1 MTTKRLLADEGIHVP
16 GYRSAFWHKRVFKGI
31 FTRGGHRLTVRTW
44 SVRIQFQGRRRTFTL
59 GRITRAEA
67 ALRAAKIYETIRVH
81 GWKTAA
87 QLHSR
92 MSVSPLQ
99 TATGTAGESLSKV
112 DVRYWKA
119 RLLRRQHGGQARVK
133 AGYEFSTRIE
143 YAGRSHYFPL
153 LTADEEAAAAKA
165 AEIYQA
171 IVTEGWGV
179 ASQRFARE
187 LTLGFH
193 WVANPLAWT
202 YTTIHTETGNLP
214 ELTGAGNGKQ
224 RSTINIAIIEGDF
237 GIRNAL
243 ARCLRHQSADVCV
256 SFLATGEQSF
266 RELSRRPTCLA
277 LVNHSLPD
285 MSGSQFIERLAKLAP
300 RLPAIIYS
308 VYEDSDQLFKSTPG
322 GASGY
327 LLKRT
332 SPRQVLEPIASL
344 LSRGT
349 LSSQQISQ
357 QVRHYFWNITTCLQ
371 ADDEVQEMGKLTPR
385 EKEILDYLTKGY
397 LDKEIAQVL
406 GISVWTVHGHLKNIF
421 EKFQVHTRTEA
432 VVKYLQK

>member
-1 MTTKRLLADEGIHVP
+1 MG
-16 GYRSAFWHKRVFKGI
+16 RV
-31 FTRGGHRLTVRTW
+31 
-44 SVRIQFQGRRRTFTL
+44 S
-59 GRITRAEA
+59 RAEA
-67 ALRAAKIYETIRVH
+67 ALQAAKIYESIRVQ

-92 MSVSPLQ
+92 MNVSPTQ
-99 TATGTAGESLSKV
+99 AAIGTESESWSKT

-119 RLLRRQHGGQARVK
+119 RLLRRQHCGHDRVK
-133 AGYEFSTRIE
+133 TAHEFSIRIE

-153 LTADEEAAAAKA
+153 PAADEESAAAKA
-165 AEIYQA
+165 AEIYRS
-171 IVTEGWGV
+171 IETEGWEV
-179 ASQRFARE
+179 AGRRFARE
-187 LTLGFH
+187 LTFGFH
-193 WVANPLAWT
+193 WAANPLAWT
-202 YTTIHTETGNLP
+202 YTTLHTQAGNLP
-214 ELTGAGNGKQ
+214 EPTRAGERKSGSK
-224 RSTINIAIIEGDF
+224 TNIAMVEGDL

-243 ARCLRHQSADVCV
+243 ARCLREQSTDVCV
-256 SFLATGEQSF
+256 TFLATADEAL
-266 RELSRRPTCLA
+266 RELSRQPASLA

-285 MSGSQFIERLAKLAP
+285 MSGNQFLERLIKLAP
-300 RLPAIIYS
+300 RLPGIIYS

-332 SPRQVLEPIASL
+332 SPRQVLEPIADL
-344 LSRGT
+344 LSRGI

-357 QVRHYFWNITTCLQ
+357 QVSRYFRNITTCLQ
-371 ADDEVQEMGKLTPR
+371 AGDEVREMGKLTPR

-397 LDKEIAQVL
+397 LDKEIARVL